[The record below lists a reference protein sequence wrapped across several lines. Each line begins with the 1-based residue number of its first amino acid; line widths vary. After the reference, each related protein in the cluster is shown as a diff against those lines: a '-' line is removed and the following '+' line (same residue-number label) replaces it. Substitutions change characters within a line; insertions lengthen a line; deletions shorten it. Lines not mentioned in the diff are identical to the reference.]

1 MASLWDHEAS
11 VVIFAVALFFPS
23 ETKEGDPG
31 IGGFM
36 PFGFSGVLSG
46 AATCFYAFVGFD
58 CIATTGTPAR
68 CREPMPHP
76 PALQTGQPNFTHR
89 SLFSFLWACASRQ
102 ASAPE

>member
-11 VVIFAVALFFPS
+11 GVIFAVALFFPS

-58 CIATTGTPAR
+58 CIATTGMPAR
-68 CREPMPHP
+68 SLLGAHAP
-76 PALQTGQPNFTHR
+76 PSSSPDRPA
-89 SLFSFLWACASRQ
+89 
-102 ASAPE
+102 